1 MGSRHVP
8 IHILDATT
16 MNLTTVTRAQ
26 ISSVSDLMT
35 WGDHLERLKNSLGP
49 MLFRGQAEQFQ
60 NLEPTLA
67 RAAKN
72 GDQPVNHQAV
82 VLLEANLLN
91 GFRKHYPQVSSMPQ
105 GMLPGRELMEKS
117 KLEVLSL
124 MQHYEVP
131 TRLLD
136 WSESVWT
143 ATFFACAS
151 SPQRDAELWFF
162 DESVLDHT
170 PSDMP
175 KAQIRKLVEES
186 IGNAPPE
193 YHQKW
198 GMPYLSVVEP
208 IQSSRLTAQRGK
220 LTACV
225 NAQSDHAGL
234 LWRLAT
240 KKHGGENTGD
250 SFGRHVIRADRKS
263 DILKY
268 LENYKGISAKTLFPD
283 FVGLQRYLRW
293 EFESLRT
300 QLL

>member
-1 MGSRHVP
+1 
-8 IHILDATT
+8 
-16 MNLTTVTRAQ
+16 MNLTTLTRAQ
-26 ISSVSDLMT
+26 INSVSDLMT
-35 WGDHLERLKNSLGP
+35 WGDHLERLNASCGP
-49 MLFRGQAEQFQ
+49 MLFRGQCEEFK
-60 NLEPTLA
+60 NLEPRLA
-67 RAAKN
+67 RDTRN
-72 GDQPVNHQAV
+72 GNQPVNHQAV
-82 VLLEANLLN
+82 VLLETKLLD
-91 GFRKHYPQVSSMPQ
+91 GFRTHCSQMRGLSQDMPLS
-105 GMLPGRELMEKS
+105 GELIGKS
-117 KLEVLSL
+117 RLEVLSL

-136 WSESVWT
+136 WTESVWI

-151 SPQRDAELWFF
+151 SPQKDAEIWFL
-162 DESVLDHT
+162 DESMLDLT

-175 KAQIRKLVEES
+175 SAQVRKLVEES

-198 GMPYLSVVEP
+198 GMPYLAVVEP
-208 IQSSRLTAQRGK
+208 IQSPRLAAQRGR

-225 NAQSDHAGL
+225 NAQSDHAQL

-240 KKHGGENTGD
+240 MKHGGENTGQ
-250 SFGRHVIRADRKS
+250 SFGRHVIRADRKG

-268 LENYKGISAKTLFPD
+268 LETYKGISAKTLFPD

-293 EFESLRT
+293 EFEALCT

>member
-1 MGSRHVP
+1 
-8 IHILDATT
+8 
-16 MNLTTVTRAQ
+16 MNLTTLTRPP
-26 ISSVSDLMT
+26 INSVSDLMT
-35 WGDHLERLKNSLGP
+35 WGDHLERLNKLAGP

-60 NLEPTLA
+60 NLAPTLS
-67 RAAKN
+67 RAARN
-72 GDQPVNHQAV
+72 GNQPVNHQAV
-82 VLLEANLLN
+82 VLLETSLLD
-91 GFRKHYPQVSSMPQ
+91 GFRTHYSQVQ
-105 GMLPGRELMEKS
+105 GMSQDMPLSGELMTRS

-131 TRLLD
+131 SRLLD
-136 WSESVWT
+136 WSESVWI

-151 SPQRDAELWFF
+151 SPQKDAELWFF
-162 DESVLDHT
+162 DEAILDLT

-175 KAQIRKLVEES
+175 TAEIRRLVEES
-186 IGNAPPE
+186 IGNAPPA

-198 GMPYLSVVEP
+198 GMPYLAVVQP
-208 IQSSRLTAQRGK
+208 MQSSRLTAQRGK

-240 KKHGGENTGD
+240 MKRGGENTGD
-250 SFGRHVIRADRKS
+250 LFGRHVIRADRKS

-268 LENYKGISAKTLFPD
+268 LERHKGISAKTLFPD
-283 FVGLQRYLRW
+283 IVGLQRYLRW

>member
-1 MGSRHVP
+1 
-8 IHILDATT
+8 
-16 MNLTTVTRAQ
+16 
-26 ISSVSDLMT
+26 MT
-35 WGDHLERLKNSLGP
+35 WGDHLERLNASSGP
-49 MLFRGQAEQFQ
+49 MLFRGQAEEFT

-67 RAAKN
+67 RATRN
-72 GDQPVNHQAV
+72 GSQPVNHQAV
-82 VLLEANLLN
+82 VLLETSLLD
-91 GFRKHYPQVSSMPQ
+91 GFHTHYSQVQGLSHDMPS
-105 GMLPGRELMEKS
+105 LRGRS

-143 ATFFACAS
+143 AVFFACAS
-151 SPQRDAELWFF
+151 SPQKNAELWFF
-162 DESVLDHT
+162 DESILDPT

-175 KAQIRKLVEES
+175 TAQIRQVVEES
-186 IGNAPPE
+186 VGNAPPE
-193 YHQKW
+193 YHSKW
-198 GMPYLSVVEP
+198 GMPYLAVVEP
-208 IQSSRLTAQRGK
+208 IQSSRLTAQQGK

-240 KKHGGENTGD
+240 TKHGSDHTGQL
-250 SFGRHVIRADRKS
+250 FGRHVIRADRKS

-268 LENYKGISAKTLFPD
+268 LEKYKGMSAKTLFPD
-283 FVGLQRYLRW
+283 IVGLQRYLRW
-293 EFESLRT
+293 EFEALRM

>member
-1 MGSRHVP
+1 
-8 IHILDATT
+8 
-16 MNLTTVTRAQ
+16 MNLTTLTRPQ
-26 ISSVSDLMT
+26 INSVSDLIT
-35 WGDHLERLKNSLGP
+35 WGDHLERLNTSSGP

-60 NLEPTLA
+60 NLAPTLA
-67 RAAKN
+67 RAARN
-72 GDQPVNHQAV
+72 GNQPVNHQAV
-82 VLLEANLLN
+82 VLLETSLLD
-91 GFRKHYPQVSSMPQ
+91 GFRTHYLQVQ
-105 GMLPGRELMEKS
+105 GMSQDMPLSSELTGKS

-131 TRLLD
+131 SRLLD
-136 WSESVWT
+136 WSDSVWT

-151 SPQRDAELWFF
+151 SPQKDAELWFF
-162 DESVLDHT
+162 DESILDLT

-175 KAQIRKLVEES
+175 TAQVRKLIEES

-198 GMPYLSVVEP
+198 GMPYLAVVEP

-240 KKHGGENTGD
+240 MKHGGENTGQL
-250 SFGRHVIRADRKS
+250 FGRHVIRADRKS

-268 LENYKGISAKTLFPD
+268 LETYKGISARTLFPD
-283 FVGLQRYLRW
+283 IVGLQRYLRW
-293 EFESLRT
+293 EFEALRT
-300 QLL
+300 QLP